1 MKSTRAPSS
10 SRGVQWGLSEM
21 PDVATQA
28 HRGPRSQGSD
38 HGSKSQRA
46 GTEKRA
52 GERLLPSRSNSTRKG
67 THHVVKRPD
76 QAGRRG
82 PARGPTHLHP
92 TRDTSVNPTT
102 TRSYVEVVRGVAQR
116 SGRPATVRGPPHVTR
131 YILLPRA
138 PTHPPQPPSAQ
149 QRHEGEG
156 RGFVL
161 RSPKDGLSAG
171 TWRRKVVM
179 CPRRG
184 NDPASGHPRAHQ
196 PPLGRGTSP
205 PAWDGRL
212 DAPGQRRRH
221 LPSSAWTRRREVKQ
235 GKSGGSVGTTD
246 QGKGKGR
253 SVVRPMGTVAY
264 RGKGQGKGKGRGE
277 GRLGQGGR
285 GRSKG
290 GEKLMG
296 TTAYGGKGSK
306 GRAANGDRPV
316 GAASCRRDHHTMAS
330 CQNPPPLRGF
340 GMTPWC
346 DDLVCSWRRLL
357 ADRHSLPFPWTLS
370 LHRRWCP
377 SASHHPLTF
386 LFLLALT
393 FPLPSPFPSLGLSL
407 CRAPCPSASP
417 HSFPSLSLGRLCQR
431 SPRTCPVSLL
441 CVESTQRKANAFA
454 VGQVR
459 PSSHPKPAVRYLSPT
474 AAGGPW
480 DGYLRGRFPDGGT

>member
-1 MKSTRAPSS
+1 MPNGDGAAVSIGCAPATTTRSELSRRRSRGQGQTTAPRLPQRAASFLAGGVGGKAKQQAGGRQPPHFLARVVTNTDHNNTMNNSTRAPSS

-92 TRDTSVNPTT
+92 TWDTTVNPTT

-290 GEKLMG
+290 GEQLMG

-330 CQNPPPLRGF
+330 CQNPPG
-340 GMTPWC
+340 GMHVVVVGRAQAPPPWEPH
-346 DDLVCSWRRLL
+346 
-357 ADRHSLPFPWTLS
+357 AQT
-370 LHRRWCP
+370 
-377 SASHHPLTF
+377 HPL
-386 LFLLALT
+386 
-393 FPLPSPFPSLGLSL
+393 
-407 CRAPCPSASP
+407 
-417 HSFPSLSLGRLCQR
+417 
-431 SPRTCPVSLL
+431 
-441 CVESTQRKANAFA
+441 
-454 VGQVR
+454 
-459 PSSHPKPAVRYLSPT
+459 HPPADP
-474 AAGGPW
+474 PPPE
-480 DGYLRGRFPDGGT
+480 F